1 MRDGS
6 QFQDLKARIDSY
18 ENLKKEFY
26 TLDVDEDEKI
36 DEYIKLFQQFNDE
49 FLDAVG
55 ELGIAMGMITSMT
68 DEETNELI
76 SLAQNY
82 IGCSYVWG
90 TEGEKTDKNGKK
102 CFDCSGFITYIMKE
116 QGLMPQNAPR
126 LVTSTI
132 PTCGYFY
139 EVPWKN
145 MKPGDV
151 LVNSDMT
158 HVVLY
163 EGNNQVIHASNSA
176 PYPKGGVKESSLYF
190 TGKAYRIKGYGV
202 E

>member
-1 MRDGS
+1 MRDAS

-26 TLDVDEDEKI
+26 ELDVDEDQKI

-55 ELGIAMGMITSMT
+55 ELGISISMISSLT
-68 DEETNELI
+68 DSENEELI
-76 SLAQNY
+76 DCARTY
-82 IGCSYVWG
+82 IGCSYKWG
-90 TEGEKTDKNGKK
+90 TEGEETDSNGKQ
-102 CFDCSGFITYIMKE
+102 CFDCSGFITYILKQ
-116 QGLMPQNAPR
+116 QGIMPQGAAR
-126 LVTSTI
+126 LTI
-132 PTCGYFY
+132 SNIPNCGYFY
-139 EVPWKN
+139 EVPWSNIKA
-145 MKPGDV
+145 GDV

-163 EGNNQVIHASNSA
+163 EGNNTVIHASNSA
-176 PYPKGGVKESSLYF
+176 PYPRGGVKENALNF